1 MQIFI
6 ISWLRYPGLQSHW
19 KLPGVFLQVPFPHTP
34 RMISHSSMSVQK
46 KKERRKKKSLGTRER
61 KIQIELNRF
70 DSILERISEKNGL
83 TVTFNPVF
91 VQRETLVT
99 LATET
104 SNRVLAS
111 TVQAHPGKLDALVHV
126 LLVRETAPPRAQF
139 FVRVGPWLRARFAS
153 LATPRTS
160 HGTAAQ
166 AL

>member
-1 MQIFI
+1 
-6 ISWLRYPGLQSHW
+6 
-19 KLPGVFLQVPFPHTP
+19 
-34 RMISHSSMSVQK
+34 MSVQK

-153 LATPRTS
+153 LATPRTP